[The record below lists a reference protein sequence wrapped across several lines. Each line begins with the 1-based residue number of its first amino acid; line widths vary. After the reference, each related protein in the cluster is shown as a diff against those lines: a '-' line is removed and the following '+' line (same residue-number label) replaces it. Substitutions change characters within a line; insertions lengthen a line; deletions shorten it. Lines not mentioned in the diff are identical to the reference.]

1 MPATTIQVIEGVF
14 TDEQKE
20 AMIQKVTEAEVEVS
34 GEAMRDVTFVIIEEV
49 KPTNWAIGGKFPKFK
64 AG

>member
-1 MPATTIQVIEGVF
+1 MPVTTIQVIEGVF
-14 TDEQKE
+14 TDEQKK
-20 AMIQKVTEAEVEVS
+20 AMIEKVTEAEVEVQ

-49 KPTNWAIGGKFPKFK
+49 NPSNWAIGGKFPKFK